1 MLTGKYPERSALVNI
16 GDVFSIARFHGLTND
31 RVNGFLFNKLVRTL
45 MTASSPPARQ
55 AGARPRRTQGERR
68 EETER
73 RLLDAA
79 VELIAERGLER
90 FTLAEVGESAGYSR
104 AAPAFHFGNKEG
116 LIEAL
121 AKDLV
126 GGFQQAMDESPPEPG
141 LEHLLRNA
149 GQYFER
155 AERLSIR
162 YRALFA
168 IFGEAHYNALLRKA
182 SSDLT
187 AHSIARMARNL
198 RAGIEAGDIRADI
211 DPKVQA
217 MIILTGMRGL
227 VSHWLMDPKAVNL
240 RAARKSFIEGVR
252 RSLAP

>member
-1 MLTGKYPERSALVNI
+1 
-16 GDVFSIARFHGLTND
+16 
-31 RVNGFLFNKLVRTL
+31 
-45 MTASSPPARQ
+45 MTVSSPTARR
-55 AGARPRRTQGERR
+55 AGGARTRRTQIERR

-79 VELIAERGLER
+79 VELIAQRGLER

-104 AAPAFHFGNKEG
+104 AAPAFHFGNKDG

-121 AKDLV
+121 ARNLV
-126 GGFQQAMDESPPEPG
+126 GGYQQAMDELPAPEPG

-155 AERLSIR
+155 AERFAVR

-168 IFGEAHYNALLRKA
+168 ILAEARHNALLREAA
-182 SSDLT
+182 SSLT
-187 AHSIARMARNL
+187 APSTARIERNL

-227 VSHWLMDPKAVNL
+227 ISHWLIDPKVMNL
-240 RAARKSFIEGVR
+240 SAIRKNFVETLR
-252 RSLAP
+252 CSLAP